1 MSCHYKKAAAGKGCG
16 TFSVIVASLL
26 LLAFAAAAQ
35 ERFSEGARSGGMGGA
50 YMGVSDDVNG
60 IYFNPSG
67 SAYSPDRWIF
77 ECSAENLF
85 SAGLLRPFGNDL
97 INEGTVTFSSLGVIY
112 NHLEK
117 PNRTIPVLAMAGK
130 GTASPLANAPQKM
143 PTSNVF
149 SAGFMGNFLN
159 TGLLNE
165 MALRAFVSKGFF
177 EKHKPIAGINH
188 RPHGLVLSVT
198 GKLWG
203 YQYDSD
209 IAEHAQVNAEVER
222 EAIRDFFAKND
233 RSQYSFG
240 LDFGASVNPFPHVR
254 AGLGWLNVLQP
265 NLGLATDSKFPR
277 SLRGG
282 VAVLAKPEWQW
293 LVAAD
298 LEKQENL
305 DGVKYFIG
313 SESMVP
319 GLRTEVL
326 KLRLGVNRN
335 WFSAGLKLAVFSIN
349 VNYALL
355 FFRHDNSL
363 YNHRFSLSY
372 SRRPPANG
380 TGGY

>member
-1 MSCHYKKAAAGKGCG
+1 MSCHHKKAAAGKGCEK
-16 TFSVIVASLL
+16 SSAIIVSLL
-26 LLAFAAAAQ
+26 LLANASAAQ

-67 SAYSPDRWIF
+67 AVYSPDRWIF
-77 ECSAENLF
+77 EFSAENLF

-97 INEGTVTFSSLGVIY
+97 INEGTVTFSSLGFIY

-117 PNRTIPVLAMAGK
+117 PNRTIPILAMTGK
-130 GTASPLANAPQKM
+130 GAVAPGTNGPRKM
-143 PTSNVF
+143 PSSNVF

-165 MALRAFVSKGFF
+165 MALRAFISKGFF
-177 EKHKPIAGINH
+177 ENYEPIASVNH

-209 IAEHAQVNAEVER
+209 IAERAQVNAEVER
-222 EAIRDFFAKND
+222 EAIRDFFTQNG
-233 RSQYSFG
+233 RSHYSFG
-240 LDFGASVNPFPHVR
+240 LDLGASVNPFPWGR
-254 AGLGWLNVLQP
+254 AGLSWLNVLQP
-265 NLGLATDSKFPR
+265 DLGLAAGSKFPR

-298 LEKQENL
+298 LEKQQNL

-319 GLRTEVL
+319 G
-326 KLRLGVNRN
+326 
-335 WFSAGLKLAVFSIN
+335 
-349 VNYALL
+349 
-355 FFRHDNSL
+355 
-363 YNHRFSLSY
+363 
-372 SRRPPANG
+372 
-380 TGGY
+380 

>member
-1 MSCHYKKAAAGKGCG
+1 
-16 TFSVIVASLL
+16 
-26 LLAFAAAAQ
+26 
-35 ERFSEGARSGGMGGA
+35 
-50 YMGVSDDVNG
+50 
-60 IYFNPSG
+60 
-67 SAYSPDRWIF
+67 
-77 ECSAENLF
+77 
-85 SAGLLRPFGNDL
+85 
-97 INEGTVTFSSLGVIY
+97 
-112 NHLEK
+112 LEK
-117 PNRTIPVLAMAGK
+117 PNRTIPILAMAGK
-130 GTASPLANAPQKM
+130 ETPLPLTDEPQKM

-177 EKHKPIAGINH
+177 EKNQPIPGINH
-188 RPHGLVLSVT
+188 HPHGLVLSVT

-203 YQYDSD
+203 YQYDSE

-222 EAIRDFFAKND
+222 EAIRDFFAKNG

-240 LDFGASVNPFPHVR
+240 LDFGASVNPFPRVR
-254 AGLGWLNVLQP
+254 AGFGWLNVRQP
-265 NLGLATDSKFPR
+265 NLGLAAASKFPR

-298 LEKQENL
+298 LEKQEKL
-305 DGVKYFIG
+305 GGLKYFLG

-319 GLRTEVL
+319 GLRTEAL
-326 KLRLGVNRN
+326 KLRLGANRN

-355 FFRHDNSL
+355 FFRHDNGL

-372 SRRPPANG
+372 SRPFQA
-380 TGGY
+380 TGAGGK